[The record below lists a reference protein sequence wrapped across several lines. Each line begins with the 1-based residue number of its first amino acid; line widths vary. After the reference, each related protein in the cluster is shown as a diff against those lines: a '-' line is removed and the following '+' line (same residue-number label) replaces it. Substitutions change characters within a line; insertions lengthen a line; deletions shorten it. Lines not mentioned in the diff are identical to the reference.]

1 MGERAVRFTQFIYWL
16 LCDQVII
23 AIFKTL
29 ITRNPCKSK
38 KCLVRASCTV
48 KCEKRLHYLK
58 FCDSDGKI
66 MFQRITAGS
75 VIFGT
80 SALILTLTEWYK
92 YLF

>member
-29 ITRNPCKSK
+29 VTRNPCKSK

-48 KCEKRLHYLK
+48 KCEKKLHYLK

-66 MFQRITAGS
+66 MFQRITAS
-75 VIFGT
+75 SIIFGVVV
-80 SALILTLTEWYK
+80 LVFGITEWYV